1 MCDFWTTLLSLWCK
15 SPVCVISATVCLRH
29 STAGRLR
36 LPCLCV
42 SVEGFVPWS
51 SGHWPLTGAAWRPS
65 ERLLSCC
72 WHCCWTWRRLSAEKS
87 WELLNV
93 GGHDWAEIN
102 PNCSKPWTRLG
113 NIGHSSPRPL
123 CASKPFYWAVGMS
136 IKKKYSEFPA
146 PCIHCSLLWV
156 SSRAEQ
162 VGVLWPSG
170 GGWTATAQWLTTT
183 WLNLHQFV
191 TVLIETCLY
200 VSARG
205 CHGTQMQCSDA
216 CGAQTTENLYL
227 STSAVT
233 KWKYYLTTSKPCALY
248 A

>member
-51 SGHWPLTGAAWRPS
+51 SGYWPLTGAAWRPS

-93 GGHDWAEIN
+93 SGHNWAEIN

-113 NIGHSSPRPL
+113 NVGHSSPRPL
-123 CASKPFYWAVGMS
+123 WASKPFNWAVCMS
-136 IKKKYSEFPA
+136 IKKV
-146 PCIHCSLLWV
+146 SLIPRPLHIL
-156 SSRAEQ
+156 SIIMSFLESRAGGCTVTFRWRVNSYSTVVNHHLVELTSLCYCFNWNMFICEGQ
-162 VGVLWPSG
+162 GVSWHPDAMWWCLWCTEHWKS
-170 GGWTATAQWLTTT
+170 
-183 WLNLHQFV
+183 
-191 TVLIETCLY
+191 VLEY
-200 VSARG
+200 K
-205 CHGTQMQCSDA
+205 CSDIM
-216 CGAQTTENLYL
+216 EILLNY
-227 STSAVT
+227 
-233 KWKYYLTTSKPCALY
+233 K
-248 A
+248 